1 MRVAEPSVSNM
12 SASYDDSIPMQSIRT
27 TIKAKPCTEQWMQ
40 LILKD
45 GKKLE
50 PDHPFVV
57 DVQEPV
63 LSNTKQ
69 ETYETPSETQEEW
82 MDLWVDD
89 VYSIELDDETT
100 CVDDTPAPATA
111 TEVERPWP
119 PVGHRIADPMDLE
132 RARGFA
138 GRRSIWNGERF
149 ELFVLGADFPDF

>member
-1 MRVAEPSVSNM
+1 M

-27 TIKAKPCTEQWMQ
+27 TIKAKPCKEQWMQ
-40 LILKD
+40 L
-45 GKKLE
+45 
-50 PDHPFVV
+50 PV

-63 LSNTKQ
+63 LSNTEQ
-69 ETYETPSETQEEW
+69 ERYETPSETQEEW
-82 MDLWVDD
+82 MDPWVDD
-89 VYSIELDDETT
+89 VYSMELDDETT